1 MPIQLLDSWV
11 DRSLLMNGFLS
22 IMAGLDNIAYT
33 VFTWVMTA
41 VFDIA
46 NAEIINSEVYQSF
59 EERVY
64 IILGI
69 FMLFKVTVSLLSYLV
84 NPDKMNDKEAGMG
97 KMVTRTVVVLVMLI
111 GLPMLFNLL
120 DRAQPIILEALPRIV
135 IGKNTNSGD
144 DKAIGIGDQ
153 AIGIADSISWS
164 TFQLSLN
171 KETVDLMEGEGINTV
186 AGATQVITE
195 PEAADNS
202 KYKYFYIPFVGTL
215 IALIMAFLMV
225 GFCIDV
231 AIRAFK
237 LVILRMIAPI
247 PVISYINPK
256 SAKDGAFSAWSKALI
271 STWIDLFTRLGILY
285 FVLYMIDTI
294 ILKGNFELGDL
305 GFFRN
310 AVVIAFLIIGL
321 LFFARQAP
329 KFIMD
334 ILGIKGGKGLGIGL
348 GGMLA
353 AGGALMGGAGLA
365 GAMMAGTTAMNE
377 NADAAAQGKAGT
389 ASWTKGRDLATQ
401 LRTGDKNAKAGL
413 TNRLQQRFNDN
424 AANRLANRLGLSADN
439 VKDLKGAMIS
449 EQNNLSDLQNK
460 LSEYQAGVQSGKYE
474 YDSQTME
481 QLQQNVIAASNRS
494 RDAQKA
500 YEEAKGARETIVRK
514 NSNVDNYRARPNHL
528 MSINTAG
535 GASGFERSTTT
546 ADEFRNKMDE
556 KASKTDAYRYV
567 DVNEIKE
574 RQSVSSPST
583 QSAREQGNADRWMDG
598 GD

>member
-1 MPIQLLDSWV
+1 
-11 DRSLLMNGFLS
+11 
-22 IMAGLDNIAYT
+22 
-33 VFTWVMTA
+33 
-41 VFDIA
+41 
-46 NAEIINSEVYQSF
+46 
-59 EERVY
+59 
-64 IILGI
+64 
-69 FMLFKVTVSLLSYLV
+69 
-84 NPDKMNDKEAGMG
+84 
-97 KMVTRTVVVLVMLI
+97 
-111 GLPMLFNLL
+111 
-120 DRAQPIILEALPRIV
+120 
-135 IGKNTNSGD
+135 
-144 DKAIGIGDQ
+144 
-153 AIGIADSISWS
+153 
-164 TFQLSLN
+164 
-171 KETVDLMEGEGINTV
+171 
-186 AGATQVITE
+186 
-195 PEAADNS
+195 
-202 KYKYFYIPFVGTL
+202 
-215 IALIMAFLMV
+215 MAFLMV